1 MSRNAGSGK
10 DEAFVPSDDTE
21 ITTAEE
27 LSYRLHQQELLS
39 QFGLFISRRVNLGD
53 IMSEVARTGA
63 NGLGVKLCKVLEL
76 IQCMDEPRLL
86 VRSGVG
92 WAEGVV
98 GHATVGAD
106 LESPA
111 GFALRTGRP
120 VISNHLAQES
130 RFRTPKLLAEHG
142 VTRAINV
149 LIPAGEPPFGVLEA
163 DCSGEGLFSERDV
176 AFLQA
181 LAAMLASAIDR
192 HGTERRLAANEARFR
207 ATFEQ
212 AAVGMAH
219 VALDGRWLHVNERLC
234 QITEYSPGELQ
245 TTDFQAITHPDDLM
259 RDLAQVQRLLSG
271 EIETYSIE
279 KRYIRKSGLYVWVN
293 LTVALLRDENGLPLH
308 FISVIE
314 DIDRRKQAEAALQ
327 ALNSRLEERVAER
340 TAALEESNR
349 LLREQMTERE
359 RAENTLRHAEKM
371 TAVGELTSGIAHD
384 FNNVL
389 TAISGSIEL
398 AMRTEGDAAHQR
410 LRRALAAIERGGKLA
425 KDLLGFARTTPFQ
438 PEVFDVGQ
446 RVASMRDMLDRS
458 LGDQIRV
465 EAVVSADLPPVR
477 ADADQMELAILNAA
491 VNARDAMPNGGM
503 FRIVVR
509 PAGDQIE
516 LMLSDTGSGMPADV
530 AERAFEPFFTTKPRG
545 EGSGLGLAQIYGF
558 ARQCGGSARIDTA
571 PGEGTTILLKLPA
584 WAGEA
589 SVHEE

>member
-1 MSRNAGSGK
+1 M
-10 DEAFVPSDDTE
+10 
-21 ITTAEE
+21 
-27 LSYRLHQQELLS
+27 
-39 QFGLFISRRVNLGD
+39 
-53 IMSEVARTGA
+53 
-63 NGLGVKLCKVLEL
+63 
-76 IQCMDEPRLL
+76 
-86 VRSGVG
+86 
-92 WAEGVV
+92 
-98 GHATVGAD
+98 
-106 LESPA
+106 
-111 GFALRTGRP
+111 
-120 VISNHLAQES
+120 
-130 RFRTPKLLAEHG
+130 
-142 VTRAINV
+142 
-149 LIPAGEPPFGVLEA
+149 LEA
-163 DCSGEGLFSERDV
+163 DCSGGGLFSERDV

-181 LAAMLASAIDR
+181 LAAMLGSAIDR

>member
-1 MSRNAGSGK
+1 M
-10 DEAFVPSDDTE
+10 
-21 ITTAEE
+21 
-27 LSYRLHQQELLS
+27 
-39 QFGLFISRRVNLGD
+39 
-53 IMSEVARTGA
+53 
-63 NGLGVKLCKVLEL
+63 
-76 IQCMDEPRLL
+76 
-86 VRSGVG
+86 
-92 WAEGVV
+92 
-98 GHATVGAD
+98 
-106 LESPA
+106 
-111 GFALRTGRP
+111 
-120 VISNHLAQES
+120 
-130 RFRTPKLLAEHG
+130 
-142 VTRAINV
+142 
-149 LIPAGEPPFGVLEA
+149 LEA

-207 ATFEQ
+207 ARFEQ

-279 KRYIRKSGLYVWVN
+279 KRYIRKSGLDVWVN

-545 EGSGLGLAQIYGF
+545 EAPARGLRRSTASPGSVGA
-558 ARQCGGSARIDTA
+558 ARGSIRRRVKA
-571 PGEGTTILLKLPA
+571 PR
-584 WAGEA
+584 
-589 SVHEE
+589 SC